1 MEVTEQMNEQEMK
14 KVAIEKYTSIQ
25 RIKKYGKE
33 EIEYQE
39 KILKA
44 ELAMLGISTEDLELK
59 E

>member
-14 KVAIEKYTSIQ
+14 KVAMEKYTSIQ